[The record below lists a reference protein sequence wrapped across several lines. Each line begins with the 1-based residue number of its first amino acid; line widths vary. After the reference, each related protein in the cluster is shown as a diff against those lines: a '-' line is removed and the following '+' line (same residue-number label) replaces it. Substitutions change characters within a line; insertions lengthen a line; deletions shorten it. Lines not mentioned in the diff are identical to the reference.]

1 MFHNTSRR
9 LTASLL
15 GLGLSTV
22 GAAWIAAPHAA
33 AAPAVDC
40 RAPGASRVTG
50 ALDGAQ
56 CTATSVDGSA
66 AAAFGFDGAA
76 YADAGPASLALAL
89 AQNGGT
95 ATARSQSLAGP
106 AAIAIGPG
114 ATVNAAGVRP
124 GLSIAVAGPGAT
136 VELTGQ
142 TGPTCGGG
150 LAFAGDFQTLQGC
163 LSTR

>member
-15 GLGLSTV
+15 GLGLSAV

-33 AAPAVDC
+33 AAPAADC
-40 RAPGASRVTG
+40 RAPGASRVVG
-50 ALDGAQ
+50 AADGSQ
-56 CTATSVDGSA
+56 CAATSVDGSA

-76 YADAGPASLALAL
+76 YAEAGPASLAL

-114 ATVNAAGVRP
+114 ATVDAAGVRP
-124 GLSIAVAGPGAT
+124 GLSIAIAGPGAT

-142 TGPTCGGG
+142 TGPTCRGG